1 MSRPS
6 TPGWRAATE
15 EVCTSAWCAPRHLTS
30 QASPRALDPC
40 SPGGL
45 SHPLEPPGR
54 LPPKIVAADPCSTVS
69 TTAKVCSPAPA
80 PRHQSDHDH
89 PHVRRGGRPVA
100 REWTWCRCR
109 APLLPVSGAGRWLS
123 SGPRLVPLGS
133 PPGRLVALQ
142 EPRAPE
148 ASHRLLRAW
157 FLRPRAIGCG
167 GPAPQPHSKLAADRA
182 PPVLGRSTCC

>member
-15 EVCTSAWCAPRHLTS
+15 EVCTSAWCAPRHLTPK
-30 QASPRALDPC
+30 PRRVLWTLAAQEAC
-40 SPGGL
+40 RTL
-45 SHPLEPPGR
+45 STPPGR

-100 REWTWCRCR
+100 REWPWCRCR
-109 APLLPVSGAGRWLS
+109 APLLPTSGAGRWLGS
-123 SGPRLVPLGS
+123 SPRLVPLGS

-167 GPAPQPHSKLAADRA
+167 GPAPQPHSQLAADRA